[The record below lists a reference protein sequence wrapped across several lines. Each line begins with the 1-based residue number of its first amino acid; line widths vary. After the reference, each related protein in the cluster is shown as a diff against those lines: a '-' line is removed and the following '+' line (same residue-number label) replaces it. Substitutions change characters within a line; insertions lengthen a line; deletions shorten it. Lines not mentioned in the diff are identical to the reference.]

1 MHKTSC
7 STAEV
12 GNEKNRTNPHLNSG
26 KSISTNNPKQASW
39 PNGYRDSSISPN
51 LSFSIHVEYQLLHP
65 KFGLHGHGSLSC

>member
-26 KSISTNNPKQASW
+26 KSISTNNPKQAA
-39 PNGYRDSSISPN
+39 NEACG
-51 LSFSIHVEYQLLHP
+51 QG
-65 KFGLHGHGSLSC
+65 KCTA